1 MRLERWA
8 RISAMCGAM
17 VFGVSVLPIAA
28 QSGEP
33 EPWNQAEVT
42 KLGQQLSEAVTKL
55 RTATLNDP
63 MMRGTQ
69 LPGERTAM
77 ELRDTLRSL
86 ERSCRQLA
94 SRLEAGED
102 REKTLGVARRIG
114 MLIRDAQ
121 TTGRRLMTSDSQW
134 AAIDPL
140 VDIINR
146 ISPYYGTKSP
156 LLPAVQQR

>member
-1 MRLERWA
+1 
-8 RISAMCGAM
+8 
-17 VFGVSVLPIAA
+17 
-28 QSGEP
+28 
-33 EPWNQAEVT
+33 
-42 KLGQQLSEAVTKL
+42 
-55 RTATLNDP
+55 
-63 MMRGTQ
+63 MRGTQ

-86 ERSCRQLA
+86 EGSCRQLA